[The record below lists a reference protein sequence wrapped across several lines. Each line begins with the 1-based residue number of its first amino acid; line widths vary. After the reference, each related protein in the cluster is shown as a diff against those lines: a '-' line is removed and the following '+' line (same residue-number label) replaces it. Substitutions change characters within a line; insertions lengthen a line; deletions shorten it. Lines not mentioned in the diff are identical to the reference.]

1 MDKTLYEFPVT
12 VYGNLEKYNEVLS
25 KARCRIFYKYANRN
39 GTYITDEF
47 ADKLL
52 NSLPYAPVKGIYV
65 PEDGDYSDHG
75 EERDQGRIYG
85 IVPENP
91 NITWETHLDEDGI
104 ERSYACADVLI
115 FTAIYK
121 EASEIVGKS
130 QSMELYGPSLKYHE
144 AIVDGKRFIVFD
156 EGCFLGLQVLGDQV
170 EPCFEG
176 ASFYTLQNT
185 IEVIINQLRNYGGT
199 NMPKINFKL
208 SDSEKLDAIWALLNP
223 EFNEEGNW
231 TVSCSVF
238 AVYDDYALVY
248 NYETAEYQRA
258 YYTKNDET
266 NMVELNNTVKCYIVD
281 VTEQEMNT
289 LNTLRALNGDTY
301 ELVSDVLTNA
311 QENSDKVSE
320 FSAKIEELNETVA
333 TLNSER
339 ADIDAQI
346 NEYTAQIEAANN
358 TIASLNEDIDSLKQ
372 YKKTI
377 ETHQKNAIIEEYSEH
392 LNENILEKYREN
404 IDNYDVE
411 GLDKELAY
419 ELKKS
424 NASAFNKKGD
434 NDGYMPKDV
443 PLEGIAAILSKYKK

>member
-91 NITWETHLDEDGI
+91 NISWETHLDEDGV

-266 NMVELNNTVKCYIVD
+266 NMVELNNMVKCYIVD

-320 FSAKIEELNETVA
+320 FSTKIEELNNTIT

>member
-91 NITWETHLDEDGI
+91 NITWETHLDEDGV

-320 FSAKIEELNETVA
+320 FSAKIEELNQTVA